1 MAQAERI
8 RAAAKTAT
16 IFFIRY
22 VPYSLCLPENH
33 DYAHTITTTSR
44 ALLKTRT
51 ANPAKFPINTVTIGC
66 CGRKVKEQGVVCL
79 DASAAFNY
87 SEIMY
92 LTRSSELRKIGFVST
107 RFKGTDGVSLET
119 VKWRE
124 VLEKMGCDCYFFSGR
139 SDWVPSKSV
148 VMEEAFFG
156 HPRILDIQERCFGTK
171 VRPESLTGEIQDV
184 RFRLKR
190 ALYDFV
196 ERFAIDLLI
205 VENALTIPMHIPLG
219 LALTE
224 LIAETGIPAIAHHH
238 DFAWERQRFSVNCVE
253 DYLSMSFPPRLHTIN
268 HVVINSEARQRL
280 SYRCGLSSI
289 IIPNVFD
296 FDTEPPEMDD
306 YARDMRRDLGV
317 ADGEILLLQPTRM
330 VARKGIEHAIE
341 LASRLK
347 GAKLLISHQEK
358 DEGSE
363 YYQRTMDYAELLGVD
378 VIIRPDIIGAS
389 RGTGANGEKKY
400 SLWDCYLNA
409 DFVTYPSTYEGFGNA
424 FLEALWFRKPIL
436 VNRYSIFQQDIEPLD
451 FDVVVMDTYIT
462 PETVDTVKAILG
474 GPDAV
479 KILTAKNFE
488 LGKRFFSFKLL
499 EQRLR
504 QVMMNF
510 GQL

>member
-1 MAQAERI
+1 
-8 RAAAKTAT
+8 
-16 IFFIRY
+16 
-22 VPYSLCLPENH
+22 
-33 DYAHTITTTSR
+33 
-44 ALLKTRT
+44 
-51 ANPAKFPINTVTIGC
+51 
-66 CGRKVKEQGVVCL
+66 
-79 DASAAFNY
+79 
-87 SEIMY
+87 MY
-92 LTRSSELRKIGFVST
+92 LTRSSEIRRIGFVST

-119 VKWRE
+119 IKWRE
-124 VLEKMGCDCYFFSGR
+124 VLEKMGYRCYYFSGL
-139 SDWVPSKSV
+139 SDWEPSKSMV
-148 VMEEAFFG
+148 TEDAFFA
-156 HPRILDIQERCFGTK
+156 HPLIVDIQERCFGST
-171 VRPESLTGEIQDV
+171 VRTESLTGEIQAV

-196 ERFAIDLLI
+196 EQFGIDLVI
-205 VENALTIPMHIPLG
+205 AENALTIPMHIPLG
-219 LALTE
+219 LAITE
-224 LIAETGIPAIAHHH
+224 FIAETGIPAIAHHH
-238 DFAWERQRFSVNCVE
+238 DFAWERQRFSVSCVE
-253 DYLSMSFPPRLHTIN
+253 DYLSMAFPPRLHTIN
-268 HVVINSEARQRL
+268 HVVINSDARQKL

-289 IIPNVFD
+289 VIPNVFD
-296 FDTEPPEMDD
+296 FDTEPPLMDD
-306 YARDMRRDLGV
+306 YARTMRGDLGI

-341 LASRLK
+341 LASRLKDK

-378 VIIRPDIIGAS
+378 VIIRPDIIGAG
-389 RGTGANGEKKY
+389 RGTAENGKKKY

-462 PETVDTVKAILG
+462 PETVETVNAILES
-474 GPDAV
+474 PEAV
-479 KILTAKNFE
+479 EVMTAKNFE
-488 LGKRFFSFKLL
+488 LGKRFFSFRLL

-504 QVMMNF
+504 QVLMNF